1 MYEVS
6 ISRGMEKTYPEYP
19 RNHQNDCTEVAA
31 MPAAMPTAIAIPPIT
46 TILMAFFI
54 CRRPEI
60 LARTTPR
67 TKSAARENTIETQN
81 ADPSGSKAY
90 GKSGIIPEQK
100 YETNIR
106 RPFAIEFDGD
116 TSFFSKNSS
125 ADCSERKLPTAMEN
139 ASTDTSTIPLIRM
152 VFCGTPAIA
161 MPERSPT
168 VETKLSSTPN
178 TKVRRKLARDSLSE
192 NAIRLTEITL
202 SPLSSP

>member
-31 MPAAMPTAIAIPPIT
+31 MPAAMPTA
-46 TILMAFFI
+46 
-54 CRRPEI
+54 
-60 LARTTPR
+60 
-67 TKSAARENTIETQN
+67 
-81 ADPSGSKAY
+81 
-90 GKSGIIPEQK
+90 
-100 YETNIR
+100 
-106 RPFAIEFDGD
+106 FAIQFDGD
-116 TSFFSKNSS
+116 TSFFSRNSS

-139 ASTDTSTIPLIRM
+139 ASTDTSTTPLTRIA
-152 VFCGTPAIA
+152 FCGTPAIA